1 MLPGRVIN
9 QQIPLNVS
17 RKCIGNRQQLRQKIY
32 ETQWCNLITNV
43 ERIHKEAGFAQLFA
57 FVLYC
62 RHFQQFYP

>member
-1 MLPGRVIN
+1 MY
-9 QQIPLNVS
+9 
-17 RKCIGNRQQLRQKIY
+17 RKQTATRQKIY